1 MTANTGSAA
10 PDIELHHLPT
20 SLHFRGREIE
30 LRNLE
35 MSDQASLLEF
45 GRSQEEDDLLF
56 LERDITDQD
65 EVAAWVADSVAGN
78 VNTIVGLDAGRV
90 AGYATIERGRLRW
103 TRHVAE
109 IRVMV
114 DKDARRLGLG
124 HALLGLAF
132 EAALAD
138 DVAKIVAQ
146 MTPDQSGA
154 RRLFENLGF
163 VQDAVLAQHVRS
175 ADGNSHDLIVMR
187 FDTGQRRICAVCGQS
202 ALTLIPLQGRELCW
216 SCYEME
222 DVELGAG

>member
-1 MTANTGSAA
+1 MTANTGPVA
-10 PDIELHHLPT
+10 PDIELHHLPA
-20 SLHFRGREIE
+20 SLHFHGREIE
-30 LRNLE
+30 LRGLE
-35 MSDQASLLEF
+35 AGDSETLLAF
-45 GRSQEEDDLLF
+45 GRRQPEDDLLF
-56 LERDITDQD
+56 LERDITDPD
-65 EVAAWVADSVAGN
+65 DVAGWVADTSAGRIR
-78 VNTIVGLDAGRV
+78 TIVSLDGGAV
-90 AGYATIERGRLRW
+90 NGYATIERGRLRW

-114 DKDARRLGLG
+114 DVGVRRWGLG

-146 MTPDQSGA
+146 MTPNQAGA

-187 FDTGQRRICAVCGQS
+187 FDTAQRRMCAVCGKS
-202 ALTLIPLQGRELCW
+202 ALTLIPLEGRELCW
-216 SCYEME
+216 ACFEME
-222 DVELGAG
+222 EVELGAG